1 MNVEKRKRMMLR
13 PIKKNIIVK
22 IIEKERV
29 TKSGIILK
37 SADPAEV
44 NRAEVIAIGSD
55 VTLIEVGQQ
64 ILPNWNQARP
74 SKFDNE
80 DFFVVSEDD
89 VVLIFED

>member
-1 MNVEKRKRMMLR
+1 MLR

-29 TKSGIILK
+29 TSSGIILK

-44 NRAEVIAIGSD
+44 NRAEVVAIGSD

-64 ILPNWNQARP
+64 ILPNWNQARS
-74 SKFDNE
+74 SKFGED

>member
-1 MNVEKRKRMMLR
+1 MLR

-22 IIEKERV
+22 IIEKERT

-64 ILPNWNQARP
+64 ILPNWNQARA
-74 SKFDNE
+74 SKYGTE
-80 DFFVVSEDD
+80 DFFIVNEDD

>member
-1 MNVEKRKRMMLR
+1 MMLR

-22 IIEKERV
+22 IIEKERT

-44 NRAEVIAIGSD
+44 NRAEVVAIGND
-55 VTLIEVGQQ
+55 VTMVEVGQE

-74 SKFDNE
+74 SKFGDE
-80 DFFVVSEDD
+80 DFFVVNEDD

>member
-22 IIEKERV
+22 VIEKEKV
-29 TKSGIILK
+29 TESGIILK
-37 SADPAEV
+37 SADPAQV
-44 NRAEVIAIGSD
+44 NRAIVIAIGGD

-80 DFFVVSEDD
+80 DFYIVNEDD

>member
-1 MNVEKRKRMMLR
+1 MLR

-22 IIEKERV
+22 IIDKEKV
-29 TKSGIILK
+29 TTSGIILK

-44 NRAEVIAIGSD
+44 SRAEVIAIGTD
-55 VTLIEVGQQ
+55 VTLIEVGQE

-74 SKFDNE
+74 SKFDDE

-89 VVLIFED
+89 VVLIFEE